1 MLALRSSCQATGI
14 RSRGIAEW
22 TAPIFGGIGM
32 NIGFIGIGRM
42 GRFMARN
49 LAKGGHSLTIFDIH
63 REAAEELLS
72 QGALWADSPR
82 AVAAASQ
89 VVFTALPRPQD
100 VEAVALGDS
109 GILSSAAPGLAYFD
123 LSTTDPD
130 TIHRIAAAAKLKGV
144 HVLDAPVS
152 GGVTGAEQATLCI
165 MVGGDQSVYTTYK
178 PVLDLIGEKVMYC
191 GEQSMGAICKIVNNL
206 INLGNYVL
214 VSEALTLGLKAGAQT
229 EIMFEAISH
238 SSGNTECMQ
247 EFPASLFQGN
257 FEPGFKLDLGAKD
270 VSLATELG
278 RQLRLPMELANII
291 EQRFTEARNRG
302 WGQLASVSV
311 ARLQEERADVDIRV

>member
-1 MLALRSSCQATGI
+1 
-14 RSRGIAEW
+14 
-22 TAPIFGGIGM
+22 M

-49 LAKGGHSLTIFDIH
+49 LARGGHNLTVFDSQK
-63 REAAEELLS
+63 ETAEELLS
-72 QGALWADSPR
+72 EGASWVDSPS

-100 VEAVALGDS
+100 VEMVALGDS
-109 GILSSAAPGLAYFD
+109 GILSGAAPDMAYFD

-130 TIHRIAAAAKLKGV
+130 TIHRVAAAAKPKGV

-152 GGVTGAEQATLCI
+152 GGVSGAEHATLCI
-165 MVGGDQSVYTTYK
+165 MVGGDQSVYTRHK
-178 PVLDLIGEKVMYC
+178 AVLELIGEKVIYC
-191 GEQSMGAICKIVNNL
+191 GEQGMGAVCKIVNNL

-214 VSEALTLGLKAGAQT
+214 VSEALALGLKAGAQT
-229 EIMFEAISH
+229 EVMYEAISH

-247 EFPASLFQGN
+247 EFPGSLFQGN

-270 VSLATELG
+270 VGLATEMG

-302 WGQLASVSV
+302 WGELASVSV
-311 ARLQEERADVDIRV
+311 AQLQEERADVKIRV

>member
-1 MLALRSSCQATGI
+1 
-14 RSRGIAEW
+14 
-22 TAPIFGGIGM
+22 M

-49 LAKGGHSLTIFDIH
+49 LAKGGHNLTVFDTH
-63 REAAEELLS
+63 RDAAEELLS
-72 QGALWADSPR
+72 QVALNPDSIGGASWADSPG

-109 GILSSAAPGLAYFD
+109 GILSGAAPGLAYFD

-130 TIHRIAAAAKLKGV
+130 TIHRIAAAANPKGI

-165 MVGGDQSVYTTYK
+165 MVGGDQSVYARYK
-178 PVLDLIGEKVMYC
+178 SLLELIGEKVLYC
-191 GEQSMGAICKIVNNL
+191 GEQGMGAVCKIVNNL

-229 EIMFEAISH
+229 ETMFEAISH

-270 VSLATELG
+270 VGLATELG

-302 WGQLASVSV
+302 WGELASVSV
-311 ARLQEERADVDIRV
+311 AQLQEERADVKIRV

>member
-1 MLALRSSCQATGI
+1 
-14 RSRGIAEW
+14 
-22 TAPIFGGIGM
+22 M

-49 LAKGGHSLTIFDIH
+49 LAKGGHTLTVFDTQK
-63 REAAEELLS
+63 EAAEELLS
-72 QGALWADSPR
+72 QVALNLPPVPMESGINRDSRNGTDSIGGASWADSPSD
-82 AVAAASQ
+82 VAAASQ

-109 GILSSAAPGLAYFD
+109 GILSGAAPGLAYFD

-130 TIHRIAAAAKLKGV
+130 TIHRIAAVAKPKGV

-152 GGVTGAEQATLCI
+152 GGVGGAEQATLCI
-165 MVGGDQSVYTTYK
+165 MVGGDQSVYTSYK

-191 GEQSMGAICKIVNNL
+191 GEQGMGAVCKIVNNL

-229 EIMFEAISH
+229 EVMFEAISH

-247 EFPASLFQGN
+247 EFPGSLFRGN
-257 FEPGFKLDLGAKD
+257 FEPGFQLDLGAKD
-270 VSLATELG
+270 VGLATELG

-311 ARLQEERADVDIRV
+311 ARLQEERGDVKIRT

>member
-1 MLALRSSCQATGI
+1 
-14 RSRGIAEW
+14 
-22 TAPIFGGIGM
+22 M

-49 LAKGGHSLTIFDIH
+49 LAKGGHNLTVFDTH
-63 REAAEELLS
+63 RDAAEELLS
-72 QGALWADSPR
+72 QGASWADSPGS
-82 AVAAASQ
+82 VAAASQ

-100 VEAVALGDS
+100 VEAAALGDS
-109 GILSSAAPGLAYFD
+109 GILSGAEQGVAYFD

-130 TIHRIAAAAKLKGV
+130 TIHRIAAAAKPKGV

-165 MVGGDQSVYTTYK
+165 MVGGDRSVYTSYK
-178 PVLDLIGEKVMYC
+178 PVLDLIGEKVLYC
-191 GEQSMGAICKIVNNL
+191 GEQGMGAVCKIVNNL

-214 VSEALTLGLKAGAQT
+214 VSEALTLGLKAGAKT
-229 EIMFEAISH
+229 ETMFEAISH

-270 VSLATELG
+270 VGLATELG

-311 ARLQEERADVDIRV
+311 AQLQEERADVKIRVRPLGW

>member
-1 MLALRSSCQATGI
+1 
-14 RSRGIAEW
+14 
-22 TAPIFGGIGM
+22 M

-49 LAKGGHSLTIFDIH
+49 LAKGGHNLTVFDTH
-63 REAAEELLS
+63 RDAAEELLS
-72 QGALWADSPR
+72 QVALNPDSIGGASWADSPG

-100 VEAVALGDS
+100 VEAAALGDS
-109 GILSSAAPGLAYFD
+109 GILSGAARGLAYFD

-130 TIHRIAAAAKLKGV
+130 TIHRIADAAKPKGI

-165 MVGGDQSVYTTYK
+165 MVGGDQSVYTSYE
-178 PVLDLIGEKVMYC
+178 PLLGLIGEKVLYC
-191 GEQSMGAICKIVNNL
+191 GGQGMGAVCKIVNNL

-214 VSEALTLGLKAGAQT
+214 VSEALTLGLKAGAKT
-229 EIMFEAISH
+229 ETMFEAISH

-270 VSLATELG
+270 VGLATELG

-302 WGQLASVSV
+302 WGELASVSV
-311 ARLQEERADVDIRV
+311 AQLQEERADVKIRV

>member
-1 MLALRSSCQATGI
+1 
-14 RSRGIAEW
+14 
-22 TAPIFGGIGM
+22 M

-49 LAKGGHSLTIFDIH
+49 LARGGHNLTVFDSQKGT
-63 REAAEELLS
+63 AEELLS
-72 QGALWADSPR
+72 EGASWVDSPS

-100 VEAVALGDS
+100 VEMVALEDS
-109 GILSSAAPGLAYFD
+109 GILSGAARGLAYFD

-130 TIHRIAAAAKLKGV
+130 TINRIAAAAKPKGV

-152 GGVTGAEQATLCI
+152 GGVSGAEHATLCI
-165 MVGGDQSVYTTYK
+165 MVGGDQSVYTRHK
-178 PVLDLIGEKVMYC
+178 AVLELIGEKVIYC
-191 GEQSMGAICKIVNNL
+191 GEQGMGAVCKIVNNL

-229 EIMFEAISH
+229 EVMYEAISH

-247 EFPASLFQGN
+247 EFPGSLFQGN
-257 FEPGFKLDLGAKD
+257 FDPGFKLDLGAKD
-270 VSLATELG
+270 VGLATEMG
-278 RQLRLPMELANII
+278 RQLRLPMELANMI

-302 WGQLASVSV
+302 WGELASVSV
-311 ARLQEERADVDIRV
+311 AQLQEERADVKIRA

>member
-1 MLALRSSCQATGI
+1 
-14 RSRGIAEW
+14 
-22 TAPIFGGIGM
+22 M

-49 LAKGGHSLTIFDIH
+49 LAKGGHNLTVFDTQK
-63 REAAEELLS
+63 EAAEELLS
-72 QGALWADSPR
+72 QGVSWADTPGT
-82 AVAAASQ
+82 VAAASQ

-100 VEAVALGDS
+100 VEAIALGDS
-109 GILSSAAPGLAYFD
+109 GILSGAAPGLAYFD

-130 TIHRIAAAAKLKGV
+130 TIHRIAAAATPKGV

-152 GGVTGAEQATLCI
+152 GGVSGAEQATLCI
-165 MVGGDQSVYTTYK
+165 MVGGDQSVYTSYK

-191 GEQSMGAICKIVNNL
+191 GEQGMGAVCKIVNNL

-229 EIMFEAISH
+229 ETMFEAISH

-257 FEPGFKLDLGAKD
+257 FEPGFQLDLGAKD
-270 VSLATELG
+270 VGLATELG

-311 ARLQEERADVDIRV
+311 ARLQEERADVKIRV

>member
-1 MLALRSSCQATGI
+1 
-14 RSRGIAEW
+14 
-22 TAPIFGGIGM
+22 M

-49 LAKGGHSLTIFDIH
+49 LARGGHNLTVFDSQK
-63 REAAEELLS
+63 EAAEELLS
-72 QGALWADSPR
+72 QGASWAESPR
-82 AVAAASQ
+82 AVAAVSQ

-100 VEAVALGDS
+100 VEAVALGDG
-109 GILSSAAPGLAYFD
+109 GILNGAARDVAFFD

-130 TIHRIAAAAKLKGV
+130 TIHRIAAAAKPKGV

-165 MVGGDQSVYTTYK
+165 MVGGDQSAFARYK
-178 PVLDLIGEKVMYC
+178 PLLELIGEKIIHC
-191 GEQSMGAICKIVNNL
+191 GEQGMGAVCKIVNNL

-214 VSEALTLGLKAGAQT
+214 VSEALTLGLKAGAQAET
-229 EIMFEAISH
+229 MFEAISH

-270 VSLATELG
+270 VGLATEMG

-302 WGQLASVSV
+302 WGELASVAV
-311 ARLQEERADVDIRV
+311 TRLQEERANVKIRV

>member
-1 MLALRSSCQATGI
+1 
-14 RSRGIAEW
+14 
-22 TAPIFGGIGM
+22 M

-49 LAKGGHSLTIFDIH
+49 LAKGGHTLTVFDMQK
-63 REAAEELLS
+63 EAAEKLLS
-72 QGALWADSPR
+72 QVALNPDSIGGASWAESPA

-89 VVFTALPRPQD
+89 VIFTALPRPQD

-109 GILSSAAPGLAYFD
+109 GILSGAAPGSAYFD

-130 TIHRIAAAAKLKGV
+130 TIHRIAAAATPKGV

-165 MVGGDQSVYTTYK
+165 MVGGDRSVYTSYK

-191 GEQSMGAICKIVNNL
+191 GEQGMGAVCKIVNNL

-257 FEPGFKLDLGAKD
+257 FEPGFQLDLGAKD
-270 VSLATELG
+270 VSLATEMG

-311 ARLQEERADVDIRV
+311 AQLQEERGGVKIRV

>member
-1 MLALRSSCQATGI
+1 
-14 RSRGIAEW
+14 
-22 TAPIFGGIGM
+22 M

-49 LAKGGHSLTIFDIH
+49 LARGGHNLTVFDSQ
-63 REAAEELLS
+63 RETAEELLS
-72 QGALWADSPR
+72 EGASWVDSPS

-100 VEAVALGDS
+100 VEMVALGDS
-109 GILSSAAPGLAYFD
+109 GILNGAAPDMAYFD

-130 TIHRIAAAAKLKGV
+130 TIHRVAAAAKPKGV

-152 GGVTGAEQATLCI
+152 GGVSGAEHATLCI
-165 MVGGDQSVYTTYK
+165 MVGGDQSVYTRHK
-178 PVLDLIGEKVMYC
+178 AVLELIGEKVIYC
-191 GEQSMGAICKIVNNL
+191 GEQGMGAVCKIVNNL
-206 INLGNYVL
+206 VNLGNYVL
-214 VSEALTLGLKAGAQT
+214 VSEALALGLKAGAQT
-229 EIMFEAISH
+229 EVMFEAISH

-247 EFPASLFQGN
+247 EFPGSLFQGN

-270 VSLATELG
+270 VGLATEMG

-302 WGQLASVSV
+302 WGELASVSV
-311 ARLQEERADVDIRV
+311 AQLQEERADVKIRV

>member
-1 MLALRSSCQATGI
+1 
-14 RSRGIAEW
+14 
-22 TAPIFGGIGM
+22 M

-49 LAKGGHSLTIFDIH
+49 LAKDGHNLTVFDTQKGT
-63 REAAEELLS
+63 AEELLS
-72 QGALWADSPR
+72 EGASWADSPS
-82 AVAAASQ
+82 AVAGASQ

-100 VEAVALGDS
+100 VEIVAFGDS
-109 GILSSAAPGLAYFD
+109 GILSGAAPGMAYFD

-130 TIHRIAAAAKLKGV
+130 TISRIAAAAKLKGV

-152 GGVTGAEQATLCI
+152 GGVSGAEHATLCI
-165 MVGGDQSVYTTYK
+165 MVGGDQSIYVRHK
-178 PVLDLIGEKVMYC
+178 AVLELIGEKVIYC
-191 GEQSMGAICKIVNNL
+191 GEQGMGAVCKIVNNL

-229 EIMFEAISH
+229 EVMYEAISH

-247 EFPASLFQGN
+247 EFPGSLFQGN

-270 VSLATELG
+270 VGLATELG

-302 WGQLASVSV
+302 WGELASVSV
-311 ARLQEERADVDIRV
+311 AQLQEERADVKIRV